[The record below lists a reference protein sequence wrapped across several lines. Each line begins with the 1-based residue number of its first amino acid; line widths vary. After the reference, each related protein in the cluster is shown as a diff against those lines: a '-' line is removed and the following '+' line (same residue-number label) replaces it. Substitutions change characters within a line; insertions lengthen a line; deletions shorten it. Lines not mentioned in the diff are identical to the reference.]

1 MPRAY
6 ASSMAKRVV
15 SVAAA
20 LVLVL
25 VFGGLWLRAS
35 SQEPV
40 ETFCYADGLI
50 GPGGVTYGR
59 SNDLRC
65 QWVTA
70 SGELVT
76 TVNTG
81 QPLCY
86 SATDIVA
93 CSEPGARSPGTGG
106 LPSP

>member
-1 MPRAY
+1 
-6 ASSMAKRVV
+6 MAKRVV
-15 SVAAA
+15 GVGA

-25 VFGGLWLRAS
+25 AIGGLWLHVSR
-35 SQEPV
+35 QEPK

-59 SNDLRC
+59 SSDLGC

-76 TVNTG
+76 IVNTG
-81 QPLCY
+81 EPLCY
-86 SATDIVA
+86 SASSIDIVP
-93 CSEPGARSPGTGG
+93 CDEPGARKPGTGG
-106 LPSP
+106 LPRP